1 MNRTLKLT
9 EHGPFDI
16 IGDVHGCHDELTSLL
31 KVLGWQVGPDGAAH
45 PGGRKAVFLG
55 DLVDRGPNTPGV
67 LDLVMKT
74 VASGNALALPGNHDM
89 KLTRKLRGKNVKL
102 TYGLA
107 ESLAQL
113 DAQPL
118 EFRFRVADF
127 FESLVSHYVLDDGR
141 LVVAHAGMKAEL
153 QGAESGRA
161 TAFAHYGE
169 TTGETD
175 EQGLPIRY
183 HWAAD
188 YRGDAMV
195 VYGHT
200 AIDEPEWLNGTICI
214 DTGCVFGGKLTAL
227 RYPEKELV
235 SVPAARIYYE
245 PVKPLGSIHR
255 AHAL

>member
-1 MNRTLKLT
+1 MKLS

-31 KVLGWQVGPDGAAH
+31 RLLGWQLGPEGALH
-45 PGGRKAVFLG
+45 PEGRKVVFLG

-67 LDLVMKT
+67 LDLVMKM
-74 VASGNALALPGNHDM
+74 VASGSALAVPGNHDM
-89 KLTRKLRGKNVKL
+89 KLMRKLRGKAVKL
-102 TYGLA
+102 THGLA

-113 DAQPL
+113 EAYPL
-118 EFRFRVADF
+118 EFQFRVADF
-127 FESLVSHYVLDDGR
+127 FESLVNHYVLDDGR

-153 QGAESGRA
+153 QGSESGSA
-161 TAFAHYGE
+161 IAFAHYGE

-188 YRGDAMV
+188 YRGQAMV

-245 PVKPLGSIHR
+245 RHKPLVSIHR